1 MLEILSSA
9 GLDLLFFCLLALGYI
24 GYRKLRSP
32 SLNLRL
38 AIEMKKPYM
47 HEGEYSVTEIWK
59 KVKNTKLDEVY
70 SGLGE
75 WGYLYLIF
83 HKYIVYCMSVL
94 CLLGCG
100 ILLVI
105 YSSGS
110 SDVKDS
116 FHFISISHI
125 LKNHHFLIVPISFIF
140 GFGVFLYSLCYYVFK
155 HFMSFNTEEIIHPT
169 QDYVVYVKGLQ
180 TNFSVEQMDAFVEKV
195 FKSQFGPG
203 LEHVYTI
210 PNYIEGYKHYKEL
223 IEYQNKLKYYKILHA
238 NENSGLAFVILDS
251 KSQASSIIELGLE
264 KSDIID
270 TSEWKTKQAACPGE
284 LNWENIGSHKSI
296 SFIVKL
302 LTNLLFVLTFL
313 IVMTPANFDVVINW
327 ILEYIGFGKLIRG
340 VIGIY
345 FPSLLLLLYQQLIL
359 PTAIEFLVNSERHAR
374 KNRAVFSGLKKYLFY
389 LVFYIFLYP
398 LFGLQFIDFLWFFA
412 QNGTNWQDT
421 FALKVNQ
428 TGQFFTIFLIHEA
441 FMKNGWDLMVT
452 GKFFASGAKALFAS
466 TKAEKILAYQSDLFM
481 FDLEIA
487 ITLNVLIVTCGLC
500 IVYPLI
506 LVPSFCFFFL
516 RVFFI

>member
-1 MLEILSSA
+1 
-9 GLDLLFFCLLALGYI
+9 
-24 GYRKLRSP
+24 
-32 SLNLRL
+32 
-38 AIEMKKPYM
+38 
-47 HEGEYSVTEIWK
+47 
-59 KVKNTKLDEVY
+59 
-70 SGLGE
+70 
-75 WGYLYLIF
+75 
-83 HKYIVYCMSVL
+83 MSVL

-169 QDYVVYVKGLQ
+169 QDYVVDVKGLQ

-210 PNYIEGYKHYKEL
+210 RLQVRNADYQKVDG
-223 IEYQNKLKYYKILHA
+223 IEYFEEKIEKTQNIIDDYKILHA

-284 LNWENIGSHKSI
+284 LN
-296 SFIVKL
+296 
-302 LTNLLFVLTFL
+302 
-313 IVMTPANFDVVINW
+313 
-327 ILEYIGFGKLIRG
+327 
-340 VIGIY
+340 
-345 FPSLLLLLYQQLIL
+345 
-359 PTAIEFLVNSERHAR
+359 
-374 KNRAVFSGLKKYLFY
+374 
-389 LVFYIFLYP
+389 
-398 LFGLQFIDFLWFFA
+398 
-412 QNGTNWQDT
+412 
-421 FALKVNQ
+421 
-428 TGQFFTIFLIHEA
+428 
-441 FMKNGWDLMVT
+441 
-452 GKFFASGAKALFAS
+452 
-466 TKAEKILAYQSDLFM
+466 
-481 FDLEIA
+481 
-487 ITLNVLIVTCGLC
+487 
-500 IVYPLI
+500 
-506 LVPSFCFFFL
+506 
-516 RVFFI
+516 